1 MGVWLEQGLSRRG
14 VLESLPLE
22 SPVWE
27 PASRLLKPSGEIK
40 NAVISGGATAGADG
54 WRREQQADQEGR
66 VEEKRGEMQVGA
78 WEFQG
83 SGGGWG
89 LSSHPTLV
97 TTIDS
102 WVTSPPCA

>member
-27 PASRLLKPSGEIK
+27 PASRLLKPPGEIK

-66 VEEKRGEMQVGA
+66 VEEKRVFLTGQKEKC
-78 WEFQG
+78 
-83 SGGGWG
+83 SGFG
-89 LSSHPTLV
+89 LMMLV
-97 TTIDS
+97 L
-102 WVTSPPCA
+102 W